1 MLKRLIDI
9 SLAIVIILLC
19 SSFICII
26 LFIVFLIMR
35 KNPLMLQTRKI
46 TLDKNEIKMLK
57 IRTIKSSGKLIEFE
71 NKSSDIFIKDELEQ
85 FVPVFCR
92 WLRKTGIDEIPQV
105 INVLKGEM
113 SLIGPRPFPVHDLNI
128 LKVFTPEFYYRRSK
142 INSKP
147 GITGYWQV
155 YGNRLLGTINL
166 IECDEIYEK
175 RKSFLFDFKIILR
188 TCIILIR
195 AKHSDAI
202 IQTKSRSKVY
212 QISREISA

>member
-1 MLKRLIDI
+1 
-9 SLAIVIILLC
+9 
-19 SSFICII
+19 
-26 LFIVFLIMR
+26 MR
-35 KNPLMLQTRKI
+35 ENPLVLQIRKI

-57 IRTIKSSGKLIEFE
+57 IRTIKSSGKLVEFE
-71 NKSSDIFIKDELEQ
+71 NKCSDIFIKDGLEQ
-85 FVPVFCR
+85 FVPIFCR

-155 YGNRLLGTINL
+155 FGNRLLGTANL
-166 IECDEIYEK
+166 VECDEIYEK
-175 RKSFLFDFKIILR
+175 RKSITCDLKIILR
-188 TCIILIR
+188 TILVLIM

-202 IQTKSRSKVY
+202 IQVKSKNEVSQLVRGVSMDNFEL
-212 QISREISA
+212 IDSSRE